1 MRVRYPITLT
11 VIALNL
17 AVVAL
22 PLYWWV
28 YDFGGLLIIET
39 SPFQFTASLLGTT
52 LRISYLI
59 SAVLEAYRAYLII
72 TMAQDLY
79 LALRGMP
86 RVSRALFTASL
97 TYLAYPLIIYGVI
110 DYVIRAYHLVA
121 NYEPVFIGVG
131 SLSLS
136 YDGASI
142 TMPITIAPHPIY
154 WAALTAGFLA
164 ILLRKHPR

>member
-59 SAVLEAYRAYLII
+59 SAVLEAYRVYLII
-72 TMAQDLY
+72 TMAQSVY
-79 LALRGMP
+79 LTLRGTP
-86 RVSRALFTASL
+86 RVGHALLTASL

-154 WAALTAGFLA
+154 WAALAAGFLA

>member
-1 MRVRYPITLT
+1 MRVRYPITLA
-11 VIALNL
+11 VIVLNL

-28 YDFGGLLIIET
+28 YDFGGLLIIES

-52 LRISYLI
+52 LRISYLV

-72 TMAQDLY
+72 AMAQDLY
-79 LALRGMP
+79 LTLRGAP
-86 RVSRALFTASL
+86 RISRALLTASL
-97 TYLAYPLIIYGVI
+97 TYLAYPLIIYGI
-110 DYVIRAYHLVA
+110 INYVIVTHHLAA

-142 TMPITIAPHPIY
+142 TMPIAITPHPIY
-154 WAALTAGFLA
+154 WAALAAGFLA
-164 ILLRKHPR
+164 TLLRKHPR

>member
-72 TMAQDLY
+72 TMAQSVY
-79 LALRGMP
+79 
-86 RVSRALFTASL
+86 
-97 TYLAYPLIIYGVI
+97 
-110 DYVIRAYHLVA
+110 
-121 NYEPVFIGVG
+121 
-131 SLSLS
+131 
-136 YDGASI
+136 
-142 TMPITIAPHPIY
+142 
-154 WAALTAGFLA
+154 
-164 ILLRKHPR
+164 